1 MLSNTLL
8 SQSSKLNR
16 SSQPRPRQRSRSS
29 LALRLLMTLPLAVS
43 LGLTT
48 GCSKKVTRVTH
59 DSTIDLSGKWND
71 TDSRLTAQEM
81 VKDCLAGAWYTK
93 FATAEKTPT
102 VIVGEIR
109 NKSHE
114 HIATETFI
122 TDIERAL
129 INSGKVEFV
138 ANKSEREQI
147 RDEKSDQAGNASVG
161 TRQIS
166 GEESG
171 AQLMMIGTL
180 NSIVD
185 KEGGQSV
192 VFYQVNLELIE
203 IESHKKVWIG
213 DKKIKKLVERSSTS
227 M

>member
-1 MLSNTLL
+1 MSSFTQAPATRFSLLPSLRRHSILALPVVACLL
-8 SQSSKLNR
+8 S
-16 SSQPRPRQRSRSS
+16 
-29 LALRLLMTLPLAVS
+29 M
-43 LGLTT
+43 T
-48 GCSKKVTRVTH
+48 GCSNKVTRITH
-59 DSTIDLSGKWND
+59 DSTVDLSGRWND
-71 TDSRLTAQEM
+71 TDSRLTAEEM
-81 VKDCLAGAWYTK
+81 VKDCLSAAWYNK
-93 FATAEKTPT
+93 YTAAQKTPT

-114 HIATETFI
+114 HISTETFI
-122 TDIERAL
+122 NDIQRAL

-138 ANKSEREQI
+138 ASKSEREQI
-147 RDEKSDQAGNASVG
+147 RDEKSDQSNNASVQ

-171 AQLMMIGTL
+171 AELMLIGDL

-185 KEGGQSV
+185 KEGSQAV
-192 VFYQVNLELIE
+192 VFYQVNLELVE

-213 DKKIKKLVERSSTS
+213 DKKIKKLVERSSVS